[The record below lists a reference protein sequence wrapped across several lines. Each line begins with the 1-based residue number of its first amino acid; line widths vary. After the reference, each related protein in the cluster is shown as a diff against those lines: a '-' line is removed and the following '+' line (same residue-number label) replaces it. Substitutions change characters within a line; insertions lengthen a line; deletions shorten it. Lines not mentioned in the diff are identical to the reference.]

1 MHPIIINPKSKSE
14 MKFVSDLLSKLQIS
28 SRALTE
34 DELEDFG
41 MSILMKEA
49 GRSKKV
55 SREAVMKKLMS

>member
-1 MHPIIINPKSKSE
+1 

-49 GRSKKV
+49 DRSKKV